1 MVSIWELRQGDQ
13 CEFEAGLG
21 YGETVSILS
30 ILPKR
35 KSHLLELR
43 WGCQHGGLW
52 IPQCLTVPRLES
64 TKQMAGSSASMGHRG
79 IPSGGHDRA
88 GDGPTAL
95 AV

>member
-52 IPQCLTVPRLES
+52 IPQCLTVPRWNQLNKWLALLLPWGTEAYPVVGM
-64 TKQMAGSSASMGHRG
+64 TGLAMA
-79 IPSGGHDRA
+79 P
-88 GDGPTAL
+88 L
-95 AV
+95 L